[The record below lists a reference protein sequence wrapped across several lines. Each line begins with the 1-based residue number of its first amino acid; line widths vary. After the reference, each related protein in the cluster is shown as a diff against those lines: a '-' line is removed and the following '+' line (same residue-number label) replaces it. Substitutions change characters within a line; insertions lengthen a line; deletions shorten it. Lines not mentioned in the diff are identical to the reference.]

1 MLGVELPK
9 NDPGWSGQHDIFQ
22 LWLIYTGM
30 LRWTGC
36 DIPWATRIQ
45 FFRCT
50 IAGVPKQLL

>member
-36 DIPWATRIQ
+36 DIP
-45 FFRCT
+45 
-50 IAGVPKQLL
+50 